1 MEQTINIP
9 IKKLSEAR
17 KLKMRNY
24 YKTNREQLLI
34 TKKEK
39 YKLNKDLYLG
49 RNNEWRKNNK
59 DKYIEGK
66 RKEYLKNKE
75 KYSEYRKIYQKKK
88 LKEDS
93 YFKFKHLLRAR
104 LRIAIKNKYKNG
116 SAVRDLGCS
125 GEEAYN
131 YIESLFTEGMNW
143 DNYGLWHID
152 HIKPLSSFNLE
163 DKEQFLKAVNY
174 NNLQPLWAED
184 NLKKHDRT

>member
-1 MEQTINIP
+1 MEKIINIP
-9 IKKLSEAR
+9 IKKLSEAS

-39 YKLNKDLYLG
+39 YKLNKDLYLS

-59 DKYIEGK
+59 DKYLESK

-75 KYSEYRKIYQKKK
+75 KYSEYHKVYLNKK

-93 YFKFKHLLRAR
+93 YFKFKYLLRSR

-116 SAVRDLGCS
+116 SAVKDLGCS
-125 GEEAYN
+125 GEEAYK
-131 YIESLFTEGMNW
+131 YIESLFKEGMNW
-143 DNYGLWHID
+143 SNYGKWHID
-152 HIKPLSSFNLE
+152 HIKPLSSFDLE
-163 DKEQFLKAVNY
+163 NREQFLQAVNY
-174 NNLQPLWAED
+174 KNLQPLWAID
-184 NLKKHDRT
+184 NLKKNDRT

>member
-1 MEQTINIP
+1 MEQIINIP
-9 IKKLSEAR
+9 IKKLSEAS

-39 YKLNKDLYLG
+39 YKLNKDLYLS

-59 DKYIEGK
+59 DKYLESK

-75 KYSEYRKIYQKKK
+75 KYSEYHKVYLNKK

-93 YFKFKHLLRAR
+93 YFKFKHLLRSR

-116 SAVRDLGCS
+116 SAVKDLGCS
-125 GEEAYN
+125 GEEAYK
-131 YIESLFTEGMNW
+131 YIESLFKEGMNW
-143 DNYGLWHID
+143 SNYGKWHID
-152 HIKPLSSFNLE
+152 HIKPLSSFDLE
-163 DKEQFLKAVNY
+163 NREQFLQAVNY
-174 NNLQPLWAED
+174 KNLQPLWAID
-184 NLKKHDRT
+184 NLKKNDRT